1 MTMTDYEQEPR
12 FVDTFVVLD
21 LDRTLLETDA
31 LVELLCMQLLN
42 HGISR
47 EQIDADLLFIHRQKG
62 ASFKLLDFF
71 EAQYGKGLFDIVK
84 REILELAKN
93 GELKEGLLCEGAP
106 ELIGK
111 LGASSTPFCVLTY
124 GEEHSQRFKLE
135 LVEQLFGQ
143 DEVQLHAVVTKETN
157 KAAWI
162 EKNWQ
167 HDESGRVV
175 VPNDG
180 YASSELRA
188 TTVVVIDDKL
198 SNLKSG
204 DDRIR
209 GILVNNGN
217 DRPKD
222 SLSTADVAKLITH
235 GVPLDEIAQ
244 VA

>member
-1 MTMTDYEQEPR
+1 MTDYEQEPR

-31 LVELLCMQLLN
+31 LVGLLCMQLLN
-42 HGISR
+42 HGITR
-47 EQIDADLLFIHRQKG
+47 QQVDVDLLFIHQQNG
-62 ASFKLLDFF
+62 ASFNLLDFF
-71 EAQYGKGLFDIVK
+71 ETQYGKGLFDVVK
-84 REILELAKN
+84 QEILELAKN
-93 GELKEGLLCEGAP
+93 GELHEGLLCEGAP
-106 ELIGK
+106 ELIGE
-111 LGASSTPFCVLTY
+111 LEESSTPFCVLTY

-135 LVEQLFGQ
+135 LFEQLIGQ
-143 DEVQLHAVVTKETN
+143 DDAQLHAVITKETN

-167 HDESGRVV
+167 HDETGRVII
-175 VPNDG
+175 PNDT
-180 YASSELRA
+180 YASSELRVR
-188 TTVVVIDDKL
+188 TVVVIDDKL

-204 DDRIR
+204 DARIR